1 MDQLLFFL
9 YKDFPEVYS
18 RFFIEIYG
26 CPVNTVLRRQMKSIS
41 ISTAGATAVP
51 DRTEQEMNSGDVF
64 FDNFQLVQYL
74 EESSIAKIT
83 PSNSAV

>member
-1 MDQLLFFL
+1 
-9 YKDFPEVYS
+9 
-18 RFFIEIYG
+18 
-26 CPVNTVLRRQMKSIS
+26 MKSIS